1 MDFSNSVYTPTTTVL
16 QYLRSLSGH
25 KGVKEGCAEGD
36 CGACTVVIAENK
48 NGKLEY
54 RAYDSCII
62 FLPMLHGKQLLT
74 VENLG
79 NSTNL
84 HPVQQA
90 MIETD
95 GSQCGFC
102 TPGFV
107 MSMFAVFKQFK
118 KPTLAEINDALTGNL
133 CRCTGYRPI
142 IEATQRACKLEGKD
156 KFSEEEPEIIKMLE
170 CINTKTAISLNTG
183 KQNYFIPF
191 TKAKALSLKAKYPD
205 ALVINGATDIALR
218 VTKKKEFL
226 PMLLDL
232 SHIAGLKKIQT
243 KSDAVIFGSGA
254 CMEDVRM
261 KSKKIFPALYEMLSV
276 FGSKQIRN
284 KATLGGNIGS
294 ASPIGDTPPVLMAY
308 DASVCVENASSSRE
322 IKLREFVVSYRTTQL
337 KNDELITSVIIPKL
351 SEGTIVKSYKVS
363 KRKDMD
369 ISTVSAGFRLKIES
383 GIVKEIALYYGG
395 MAALTKCAAKAENY
409 LLGKEWTREHVEQ
422 TMTLIDEEFTPIS
435 DARSGADARKIMAR
449 NLLLKFWSE
458 TK

>member
-1 MDFSNSVYTPTTTVL
+1 MERFYNTVIKPKPMSQKITFLLGTKLTEIDFSNSVYTPTTTVL

-36 CGACTVVIAENK
+36 CGACTVIIAENK
-48 NGKLEY
+48 NKKLEY
-54 RAYDSCII
+54 RAYDSCIM
-62 FLPMLHGKQLLT
+62 FLPMLHGKQLIT
-74 VENLG
+74 VEHLG

-90 MIETD
+90 MVETD

-102 TPGFV
+102 TSGFV

-118 KPTLAEINDALTGNL
+118 KPALADIQDALTGNL

-156 KFSEEEPEIIKMLE
+156 KFSEQEPETIKILE
-170 CINTKTAISLNTG
+170 SIKTKTTIAINTG

-191 TKAKALSLKAKYPD
+191 TKAKALSLKAKYPE

-226 PMLLDL
+226 PLLIDL
-232 SHIAGLKKIQT
+232 SHIQGFKKIQT
-243 KSDAVIFGSGA
+243 KPDAVIFSSGV
-254 CMEDVRM
+254 CMEDVRV
-261 KSKKIFPALYEMLSV
+261 KSKKIYPALYEMLSV

-308 DASVCVENASSSRE
+308 DASVCMENTNASRE

-337 KNDELITSVIIPKL
+337 KNDELITSVIVPKIP
-351 SEGTIVKSYKVS
+351 EGTIVKSYKVS

-369 ISTVSAGFRLKIES
+369 ISTVSAGFRIKTES
-383 GIVKEIALYYGG
+383 GIVKDIALYYGG
-395 MAALTKCAAKAENY
+395 MAALTKCAEKAENY
-409 LLGKEWTREHVEQ
+409 LLGKEW
-422 TMTLIDEEFTPIS
+422 S
-435 DARSGADARKIMAR
+435 RKNIEDR
-449 NLLLKFWSE
+449 KSVV
-458 TK
+458 